1 MPRRTDDD
9 TVVERRKSKSN
20 YIDKFNTEE
29 YNSDDSFYD
38 DKNDFDDEV
47 ESDVSDRL
55 QNIYQIKSIFINHF
69 NITSR
74 TIGEYIN
81 NSEIS
86 KLIYY
91 FVKK

>member
-1 MPRRTDDD
+1 MPRKTDDD
-9 TVVERRKSKSN
+9 TVERGKSKSN
-20 YIDKFNTEE
+20 YIDKFTTEE
-29 YNSDDSFYD
+29 YNSDDSFCD
-38 DKNDFDDEV
+38 DKNDFHDEV
-47 ESDVSDRL
+47 EFNVSDRL